1 MSKYLTMFWGLPKMT
16 TCILYSNFCLIFT
29 HPYLTKF
36 SFPSSAGAMNSARPP
51 AAWEAGPAGAGP
63 PQQGGNA
70 TQGLPPL
77 STSSGPP
84 MAVAG
89 PSTPV
94 LAAPPPIP
102 GDTQE
107 LPPELVAQGWRRL
120 WSRREN
126 RHYFWNH
133 HTNQSLW
140 DLPPLPGAPRQQV
153 SRFPV
158 TSSPSS
164 RTEKWHRSRWWIVFH
179 SHPK

>member
-1 MSKYLTMFWGLPKMT
+1 
-16 TCILYSNFCLIFT
+16 
-29 HPYLTKF
+29 
-36 SFPSSAGAMNSARPP
+36 MNSGRPP
-51 AAWEAGPAGAGP
+51 TAWEAVPTSAGP
-63 PQQGGNA
+63 PQQA
-70 TQGLPPL
+70 TNQGPAQSLPPL
-77 STSSGPP
+77 SAASGPP

-107 LPPELVAQGWRRL
+107 LHPELVAQGWRRL

-140 DLPPLPGAPRQQV
+140 ELPPLPGARQQV
-153 SRFPV
+153 GEIFGT
-158 TSSPSS
+158 TSIIFGCYMSNLNCSFACVS
-164 RTEKWHRSRWWIVFH
+164 GSLSYVVVMLCSAMDGSYGSESHDRRQHQLH
-179 SHPK
+179 SES